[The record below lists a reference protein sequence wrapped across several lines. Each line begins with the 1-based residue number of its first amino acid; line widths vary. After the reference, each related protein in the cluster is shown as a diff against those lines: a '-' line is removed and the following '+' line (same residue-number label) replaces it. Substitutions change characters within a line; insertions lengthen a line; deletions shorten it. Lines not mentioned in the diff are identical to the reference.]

1 MSATGATEYGELQLV
16 GNRYLA
22 NYDNLSTEIKSK
34 IRAYL
39 REIIEKNDLNICTHF
54 QIPWGMV
61 LEEGGYLF
69 GKKVM
74 VSHQTALLE
83 MMEVIL
89 FEQHVKRQFVVFNN
103 TDVENSPWTIA
114 FVF

>member
-1 MSATGATEYGELQLV
+1 MSADTTTYGELQLV

-22 NYDNLSTEIKSK
+22 SYDNLEAESKSK
-34 IRAYL
+34 IRAYI
-39 REIIEKNDLNICTHF
+39 RELIEKNDLHTCTHF
-54 QIPWGMV
+54 QIPWGII

-83 MMEVIL
+83 MLEVIMA
-89 FEQHVKRQFVVFNN
+89 EQEVSRRFTLFNN
-103 TDVENSPWTIA
+103 TDVENSPWTVA
-114 FVF
+114 FVY